1 MARGTPEQTRSG
13 EAGWVAQMCF
23 EHLQARLPFGWPTP
37 HDTPGC
43 PKLRFRSHYVYRGWE
58 DLREESLWEGLSLFA
73 LLLYLV
79 DFSPLRTV
87 LAWLMHWR
95 NDRGWI
101 PFDPVSIF
109 LLKLWQLSNRW
120 NRSQVLANLR
130 RPEYA
135 QLAARMG
142 FEKLYPTEGGLR
154 YIETC
159 LGWQANPQEIE
170 VLGEDGQVVRV
181 AVQPL
186 NTLIAQS
193 VELLRQAGLIRT
205 GLWQEALLCPDGML
219 HTAASHMDC
228 ASVNEACY
236 QPVPRHC
243 AAREKGKRGC
253 DCNQIACQQV
263 CRFATPRDQQA
274 RFVWYSG
281 SNSRPDNPNQALDP
295 SQQKSP
301 HGKGV
306 YGYRSL
312 TLQLSDPRYRFNLSL
327 LSDFQPANLPELP
340 FATAQ
345 LLQLGTYYPD
355 LKVMGVAGDAAFGCE
370 PFLHTVYATLHA
382 RRLVDLRAHKT
393 DQDPSTWPTRGY
405 DDKGRPLCPFGY
417 GLTSNGFD
425 TEHRRHKW
433 TCEKACQR
441 GSVPRVA
448 LEAVSYPPSE
458 CPYQARQH
466 QHGKVLNVA
475 ERFAD
480 RSLRLVRDLPVGS
493 PSWKRYYHQAR
504 NAAEARNA
512 FLENLD
518 LKRMPVFGLQ
528 RGKFAIFLADVW
540 RNLSTLV
547 RLIREATLTAS
558 ALLF

>member
-1 MARGTPEQTRSG
+1 
-13 EAGWVAQMCF
+13 MCF
-23 EHLQARLPFGWPTP
+23 EHLQARLPLYWPTP
-37 HDTPGC
+37 SDTPGC
-43 PKLRFRSHYVYRGWE
+43 PKLRFRSHYRYQGWE
-58 DLREESLWEGLSLFA
+58 ELRDESLWEELTTFT

-79 DFSPLRTV
+79 DFSPLGAE
-87 LAWLMHWR
+87 LARLMHWC
-95 NDRGWI
+95 NDRGWM

-109 LLKLWQLSNRW
+109 LLKLWQLENRW
-120 NRSQVLANLR
+120 NRSQVVANLR
-130 RPEYA
+130 QPEYA
-135 QLAARMG
+135 QIASRMG
-142 FEKLYPTEGGLR
+142 FEGCYPTEGGLR

-159 LGWQANPQEIE
+159 LGWQATSQEIE
-170 VLGEDGQVVRV
+170 VLGEDGQIVRV

-186 NTLIAQS
+186 NALIAQS
-193 VELLRQAGLIRT
+193 VELLRQAGLIT
-205 GLWQEALLCPDGML
+205 AELWQAALLCPDGML
-219 HTAASHMDC
+219 HAAASHMDC
-228 ASVNEACY
+228 ASVNAACY
-236 QPVPRHC
+236 QLAPRHC

-253 DCNQIACQQV
+253 DCSQIACQQV

-281 SNSRPDNPNQALDP
+281 SNGRPDNPNQALDP
-295 SQQKSP
+295 TQEKP
-301 HGKGV
+301 RHGKGV

-327 LSDFQPANLPELP
+327 LADFQPANLPELP

-370 PFLHTVYATLHA
+370 PFLHTVYTTLLA

-393 DQDPSTWPTRGY
+393 DQDASTWPTRGY

-417 GLTSNGFD
+417 RLTSNGFD
-425 TEHRRHKW
+425 AEHRRHKW

-441 GSVPRVA
+441 GSAPRVA

-458 CPYQARQH
+458 CPYQDPQH

-480 RSLRLVRDLPVGS
+480 GSLRLVRDLPVGS

-512 FLENLD
+512 FLESLH
-518 LKRMPVFGLQ
+518 LKRMPVYGLQ

-540 RNLSTLV
+540 RNLSTLA
-547 RLIREATLTAS
+547 RLIREATLTAGGS
-558 ALLF
+558 LF

>member
-1 MARGTPEQTRSG
+1 
-13 EAGWVAQMCF
+13 MCF

-37 HDTPGC
+37 YDTLGC

>member
-1 MARGTPEQTRSG
+1 
-13 EAGWVAQMCF
+13 MCF

-37 HDTPGC
+37 YDTLGC

-79 DFSPLRTV
+79 DFSPLRAV

-159 LGWQANPQEIE
+159 LGWQANSQEIE